1 MATSSETAPNSS
13 GNSIGSA
20 RSSNHGHS
28 PGRWLLFLL
37 ILAGVA
43 ALFIFVGWIP
53 RKKQTEEI
61 DKEAQARTQQHPKV
75 DVTKVVQAKAG
86 ADLTIPGTT
95 LAYQQAYIYARSSG
109 YVTKRLVDIGD
120 RVHAGQLLAVVDA
133 PDLDQ
138 QVSQARSTLA
148 QSEAAVVQQQSQQHL
163 AQLTW
168 DRYKVLVSKGVFSKQ
183 DGDNQEANA
192 KVYDA
197 NVAAAQS
204 NVQANRDNLQR
215 MLVLQQYEQV
225 TAPFDGVIT
234 QRNIDVGSLISA
246 TGTGLG
252 NSPSGTPSSTQ
263 AGAQGSNSG
272 PSGDLTSSVAPSTGG
287 SQGGGMFGIA
297 SLDPLRILVSVPEAY
312 STFIHTGEQTRLTF
326 QGNPPAVVS
335 GKVART
341 SSSIDSNTRTL
352 LVEVQARNPTGKLL
366 PGMYVMVDFS
376 QLKATPPLVIP
387 GESIVVRGGKNL
399 VAVVQDRHVHF
410 APVGIGRDYGDQV
423 EITSGLQ
430 AGQEIARDVS
440 DDVQEGVEVDPQYPK
455 KQAASKK

>member
-1 MATSSETAPNSS
+1 MATFSETAPNHS
-13 GNSIGSA
+13 GNPAGNQ
-20 RSSNHGHS
+20 RSGNQGHS
-28 PGRWLLFLL
+28 PRHWLLFLL
-37 ILAGVA
+37 FLVAVAILFV
-43 ALFIFVGWIP
+43 FVGWIP
-53 RKKQTEEI
+53 RTKLTAQI
-61 DKEAQARTQQHPKV
+61 DREAQERTQEHPKV
-75 DVTKVVQAKAG
+75 EVTKVVRATAG

-95 LAYQQAYIYARSSG
+95 LAYREAFVYARSSG
-109 YVTKRLVDIGD
+109 YVSKRLVDIGD
-120 RVHAGQLLAVVDA
+120 HVHSGQLLAIVDA

-148 QSEAAVVQQQSQQHL
+148 QSEAAVVQLQSQQHL

-183 DGDNQEANA
+183 DGDNQEAGS
-192 KVYDA
+192 KVADA
-197 NVAAAQS
+197 NVIAAQS

-215 MLVLQQYEQV
+215 MLVLQQYEKV

-312 STFIHTGEQTRLTF
+312 AAFVHMGEQTKLNF
-326 QGNPPAVVS
+326 QGLQPLTVT

-341 SSSIDSNTRTL
+341 SSSIDPNTRTL

-399 VAVVQDRHVHF
+399 VAVVEDRHVHF
-410 APVGIGRDYGDQV
+410 VPVRIGRDYGDLV
-423 EITSGLQ
+423 EITGGLED
-430 AGQEIARDVS
+430 GQLIAHGVS
-440 DDVQEGVEVDPQYPK
+440 DEVQEGVEIDPQFQN
-455 KQAASKK
+455 KQAAPKK

>member
-1 MATSSETAPNSS
+1 MATFSETAPNHS
-13 GNSIGSA
+13 GNPAGNQ
-20 RSSNHGHS
+20 RSGNQGHS
-28 PGRWLLFLL
+28 PRHWLLFLL
-37 ILAGVA
+37 FLAAVAILFV
-43 ALFIFVGWIP
+43 FVGWIP
-53 RKKQTEEI
+53 RTKLTAQI
-61 DKEAQARTQQHPKV
+61 DREAHERTQEHPKV
-75 DVTKVVQAKAG
+75 EVTKVVRAAAG

-95 LAYQQAYIYARSSG
+95 LAYQQAFVYARSSG
-109 YVTKRLVDIGD
+109 YVSKRLVDIGD
-120 RVHAGQLLAVVDA
+120 HVHSGQLLAIVDA

-138 QVSQARSTLA
+138 QVSQARSTLS
-148 QSEAAVVQQQSQQHL
+148 QSEAAVVQLQSQQHL

-183 DGDNQEANA
+183 DGDNQEAGS
-192 KVYDA
+192 KVADA
-197 NVAAAQS
+197 NVIAAQS
-204 NVQANRDNLQR
+204 NVQANRDNLKR
-215 MLVLQQYEQV
+215 MLVLQQYEKV

-297 SLDPLRILVSVPEAY
+297 SLDPLRILVSVPETYAA
-312 STFIHTGEQTRLTF
+312 FVHMGEQAKLTF
-326 QGNPPAVVS
+326 QGLQPLTVT

-341 SSSIDSNTRTL
+341 SSSIDPNTRTL
-352 LVEVQARNPTGKLL
+352 LVEVQARNPTGRLL

-399 VAVVQDRHVHF
+399 VAVVEDRHVHF
-410 APVGIGRDYGDQV
+410 VPVQIGRDYGDLV
-423 EITSGLQ
+423 EISGGLED
-430 AGQEIARDVS
+430 GQFIARGVS
-440 DDVQEGVEVDPQYPK
+440 DDVQEGVEIDPQFQK
-455 KQAASKK
+455 KQAAPKK